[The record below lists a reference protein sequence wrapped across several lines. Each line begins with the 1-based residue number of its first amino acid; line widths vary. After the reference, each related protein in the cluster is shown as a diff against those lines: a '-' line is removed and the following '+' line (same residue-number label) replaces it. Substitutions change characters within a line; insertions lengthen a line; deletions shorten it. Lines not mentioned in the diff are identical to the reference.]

1 MYRGQPEERLKGGH
15 GDAPS
20 VEAER
25 ELVEVDLE
33 MGVTDAMM
41 RADEPGLEVSEDPV
55 DARQHLLGALGR
67 SLGAGPVPV
76 AQRAERGVALP
87 GVGDDTRPGCDHAAD
102 EPGQGAARRIGHDL
116 KPDAARGAAAD
127 LDSADHQ
134 HLVEQL
140 AAAPQSNLRP
150 ADVGF
155 VDLHVVLQ
163 GFAIRA
169 HHGPAQ
175 LMEHH
180 PGHLVAG
187 NAELALQLERRQPGR
202 MRGDEARGPEPE
214 GQRCARTM
222 QHRPPGDGGLM
233 PTGLA
238 LPEPSPRELKR
249 LGVLAAW
256 TVVPLWPSTL
266 GQVPTAGSLVAE
278 PRLKVGQR
286 PRKVRPSHTPTLP
299 VGAFGVNRISMSVL
313 LSQPALTHRLRPHLD
328 TRVVRA
334 PVLEARMGF
343 VTGTAMSLLYD
354 PRLPE
359 VVADPYPVFH

>member
-25 ELVEVDLE
+25 ELVEVDME

-41 RADEPGLEVSEDPV
+41 RADEPGLEVSEDLV

-102 EPGQGAARRIGHDL
+102 EPGQGAA
-116 KPDAARGAAAD
+116 PD
-127 LDSADHQ
+127 LDSANHQ
-134 HLVEQL
+134 PLVERW
-140 AAAPQSNLRP
+140 AAPPKSTLRP

-202 MRGDEARGPEPE
+202 MRGDEVRGPEPE

-299 VGAFGVNRISMSVL
+299 VGAFGVNRISMTVISRPPGSPTLGVAR
-313 LSQPALTHRLRPHLD
+313 SASPTGRRRRWRTAAAAPAKSTP
-328 TRVVRA
+328 
-334 PVLEARMGF
+334 PAR
-343 VTGTAMSLLYD
+343 
-354 PRLPE
+354 
-359 VVADPYPVFH
+359 